1 MIHVTVADTDMSYG
15 FYVVPEDGNI
25 FSRHTKTFVK
35 LSVKFMTSSTI
46 LQGYSFVSFCMSNI
60 FYGVV

>member
-35 LSVKFMTSSTI
+35 LSVKLMTSSTI
-46 LQGYSFVSFCMSNI
+46 LQGYSFVSFL
-60 FYGVV
+60 YV